1 MNITSNNEHNTSIM
15 NLKLIS
21 RDLWC
26 NFAWALR
33 NYVVS
38 GIADLQDAASGKDM
52 VISSI
57 GDISENIAISH
68 GKSAG
73 MKIMQALYGMFSRFI
88 DKIESFK
95 KGEISIEIDKVDDAI
110 ISSTSDFLTTL
121 CPKTWNYKECTE
133 CVETLFSLV
142 LNGIIARI
150 AQEWDLSIRYHKQI
164 IHQVKHISDRIVEC
178 STVILTKGGNHV
190 L

>member
-1 MNITSNNEHNTSIM
+1 MNITSYNEQATHIM
-15 NLKLIS
+15 NLKFVS

-38 GIADLQDAASGKDM
+38 SIADLQDAASGKDL
-52 VISSI
+52 VVSSI
-57 GDISENIAISH
+57 GDISENIMIHH
-68 GKSAG
+68 GQSVG
-73 MKIMQALYGMFSRFI
+73 TKIVQSLYALFSRVV

-95 KGEISIEIDKVDDAI
+95 RGEISVEVDKIDRAI
-110 ISSTSDFLTTL
+110 IASISDFLTTL
-121 CPKTWNYKECTE
+121 CPKMWNFKECAE

-150 AQEWDLSIRYHKQI
+150 AQEWAQSIRYHNQI
-164 IHQVKHISDRIVEC
+164 IDQVKYISDCIVEC
-178 STVILTKGGNHV
+178 STVISIKGG
-190 L
+190 

>member
-1 MNITSNNEHNTSIM
+1 MNITSNNDQALTIM
-15 NLKLIS
+15 NLKFIS

-38 GIADLQDAASGKDM
+38 SIADLQDAASGKDL

-57 GDISENIAISH
+57 DDISENVVVHH
-68 GKSAG
+68 GQSAG
-73 MKIMQALYGMFSRFI
+73 TKIVQSLYGMFSRFV

-95 KGEISIEIDKVDDAI
+95 RGEISVEVDKIDRAI
-110 ISSTSDFLTTL
+110 IASTSDFLTTL
-121 CPKTWNYKECTE
+121 CPKIWNFKECTR

-150 AQEWDLSIRYHKQI
+150 AREWDLSIRYHNQI
-164 IHQVKHISDRIVEC
+164 IDQVKYISDCIVEC
-178 STVILTKGGNHV
+178 STVISIKGG
-190 L
+190 